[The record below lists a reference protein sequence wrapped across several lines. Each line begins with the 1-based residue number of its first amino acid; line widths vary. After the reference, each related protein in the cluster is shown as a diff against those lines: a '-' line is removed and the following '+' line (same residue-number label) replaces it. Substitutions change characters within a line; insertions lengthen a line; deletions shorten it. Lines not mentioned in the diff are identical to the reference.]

1 MPAREVMAESAVQ
14 TFSARRTDMTVVTIA
29 GARERRPD
37 YPIERSC
44 PHRLPEGYAALR
56 AQGPVSE
63 VKLYDGRPMWAVT
76 GHEEARAILSDPR
89 MSSST
94 THENLTLPVPF
105 PALGALDEARPVD
118 NALLA
123 TDAPGHTTRR
133 RLFAPWFTV
142 KRMARL
148 RDSVQAIVD
157 ERLDRILAQGPPAN
171 LVSDFAL
178 PIPSM
183 VICQLLGVPYEDHE
197 FFEEETRRRLDPV
210 NGDSMIRLNDYLA
223 RLVEIKTAK
232 PGTTPEGLLDDLL
245 ATHVKDGTLDH
256 AGLVMFAQELLIGG
270 HDTTMNMISLGTL
283 TLLRH
288 PEQLAELKTD
298 DSLMADAVE
307 ELLRS
312 LSIVA
317 SLSRVA
323 TEDVE
328 IAGRTI
334 RAGDGILISP
344 MAANHDGSVFERPEE
359 FDIHRANRRH
369 IAFGYGRHQC
379 IGQNL
384 ARIEMEISLRS
395 LFARIPTLR
404 LAAPAEE
411 VPARQGMLAGV
422 LALPV
427 EW

>member
-1 MPAREVMAESAVQ
+1 M
-14 TFSARRTDMTVVTIA
+14 TDTTIA
-29 GARERRPD
+29 GTQEQQRPD
-37 YPIERSC
+37 FPVERTC
-44 PHRLPEGYAALR
+44 PYRLPEGYGALR
-56 AQGPVSE
+56 SQGPVSE

-89 MSSST
+89 LSSSR
-94 THENLTLPVPF
+94 THENLTFPVPI
-105 PALGALDEARPVD
+105 PALGALDEARPVRSP
-118 NALLA
+118 LIA
-123 TDAPGHTTRR
+123 TDAPDHTARR
-133 RLFAPWFTV
+133 RLFTPQFTV
-142 KRMARL
+142 RRMATL
-148 RDSVQAIVD
+148 RDGIQAIVD
-157 ERLDRILAQGPPAN
+157 ERLDRIVEQGPPAN
-171 LVSDFAL
+171 LLSDYAL

-197 FFEEETRRRLDPV
+197 FFEEETRRRFDPV
-210 NGDSMIRLNDYLA
+210 NGDSMIHLYDYMD
-223 RLVEIKTAK
+223 RLVERKTNE

-245 ATHVKDGTLDH
+245 ASQVKDGTLDRP
-256 AGLVMFAQELLIGG
+256 GLVMFAQELLIGG
-270 HDTTMNMISLGTL
+270 HDTTANMISLGTL
-283 TLLRH
+283 MLLQH
-288 PEQLAELKTD
+288 PEQLAEFTAD
-298 DSLMADAVE
+298 DSLMAGTIE

-323 TEDVE
+323 TEDIE

-344 MAANHDGSVFERPEE
+344 MAANHDEAVFAEPDA
-359 FDIHRANRRH
+359 FDIHRSNHQH

-384 ARIEMEISLRS
+384 ARLEMEIALRS

-404 LAAPAEE
+404 LA
-411 VPARQGMLAGV
+411 VPDEDVPIRQGMLSGV

>member
-1 MPAREVMAESAVQ
+1 MND
-14 TFSARRTDMTVVTIA
+14 TTIA
-29 GARERRPD
+29 GSQEREQAEQRPEF
-37 YPIERSC
+37 PVERTC
-44 PHRLPEGYAALR
+44 PYRLPEAYGALR

-89 MSSST
+89 LSSSR
-94 THENLTLPVPF
+94 THENLTFPVPI
-105 PALGALDEARPVD
+105 PALGALDEARPVRSP
-118 NALLA
+118 LIA
-123 TDAPGHTTRR
+123 TDAPDHTARR
-133 RLFAPWFTV
+133 RLFTPQFTV
-142 KRMARL
+142 RRMATL
-148 RDSVQAIVD
+148 REGIQKIVD
-157 ERLDRILAQGPPAN
+157 ERLDRIVAQGPPAN
-171 LVSDFAL
+171 LLSDYAL

-197 FFEEETRRRLDPV
+197 FFEEETRRRFDPV
-210 NGDSMIRLNDYLA
+210 NGDSMIHLYDYMD
-223 RLVEIKTAK
+223 RLVQRKTDE

-245 ATHVKDGTLDH
+245 ATQVKDGTLDRP
-256 AGLVMFAQELLIGG
+256 GLVMFAQELLIGG
-270 HDTTMNMISLGTL
+270 HDTTANMISLGTFQ
-283 TLLRH
+283 LLQH
-288 PEQLAELKTD
+288 PEQLAEFKAD
-298 DSLMADAVE
+298 ESLMAGTIE
-307 ELLRS
+307 EMLRS

-323 TEDVE
+323 TEDIE

-359 FDIHRANRRH
+359 FDIHRTNHQH

-384 ARIEMEISLRS
+384 ARLEMEIALRS

-404 LAAPAEE
+404 LAVPDEE
-411 VPARQGMLAGV
+411 VPIRQGMLSGV